1 MTVVPYCTKLLKMDL
16 LSKVYIDYI
25 NAYHERCMKEVGAIL
40 KSKGWE
46 LGYQWLFEQTKPIK
60 GV

>member
-46 LGYQWLFEQTKPIK
+46 LGY
-60 GV
+60 